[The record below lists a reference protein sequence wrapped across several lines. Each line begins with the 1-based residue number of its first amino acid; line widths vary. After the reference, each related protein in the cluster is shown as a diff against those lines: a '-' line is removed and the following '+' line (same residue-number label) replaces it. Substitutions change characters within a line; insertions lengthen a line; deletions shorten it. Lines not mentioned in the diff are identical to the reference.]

1 MEPRRNP
8 FAPDAGAPPPE
19 LAGRGEVLSSILLDL
34 ERKRLGRPSRSQML
48 VGLRGVGKTVLL
60 NRILREATEVGLSAA
75 YVECPEDRSLM
86 AAMLAPLRR
95 SLFDLS
101 RRAAAQE
108 AGRRALRVL
117 ASFVETVRLSY
128 GGVEVRMEFE
138 PEPGV
143 ADSRD
148 LEHDLRDL
156 IEAAGLAARSASSC
170 LALFVDEI
178 QYANERELAA
188 LITSLHRSSQLE
200 LPVTLVGAGLPQVT
214 GKLGEAKS
222 YAERLFEF
230 RTIGALDPEDAR
242 RAIFK
247 PLEHEGVAIEKHAL
261 DLIITETQGYP
272 YFLQEWGKHTWDV
285 ARQSPIG
292 EEDVTTASQRAIAAL
307 DDSFFRVRF
316 ERLTPSERRYLRAMS
331 ELGPGPHRSG
341 DIAAELERRVTS
353 VAPVRS
359 QLINKG
365 MVWSPGHGDTAF
377 TVPLFDQ
384 FMKRTIPELE
394 T

>member
-1 MEPRRNP
+1 
-8 FAPDAGAPPPE
+8 
-19 LAGRGEVLSSILLDL
+19 
-34 ERKRLGRPSRSQML
+34 ML

-86 AAMLAPLRR
+86 AAMLAPLRT
-95 SLFDLS
+95 SLFELS
-101 RRAAAQE
+101 RRATAQE
-108 AGRRALRVL
+108 AGRRALRAL

-128 GGVEVRMEFE
+128 AGVEVRMEFE

-148 LEHDLRDL
+148 LEYDLRDL

-170 LALFVDEI
+170 LVMFVDEI

-200 LPVTLVGAGLPQVT
+200 LPITLVGAGLPQVT

-230 RTIGALDPEDAR
+230 RAIGALDPEDAR

-247 PLEHEGVAIEKHAL
+247 PLQDEGVAIEKHAL
-261 DLIITETQGYP
+261 DLIVAETQGYP

-285 ARQSPIG
+285 AGQSPIG

-331 ELGPGPHRSG
+331 KLGPGPHRSG
-341 DIAAELERRVTS
+341 DIATVLERQVNS

>member
-1 MEPRRNP
+1 
-8 FAPDAGAPPPE
+8 
-19 LAGRGEVLSSILLDL
+19 
-34 ERKRLGRPSRSQML
+34 ML

-60 NRILREATEVGLSAA
+60 NRIAREATGAGLSAT

-86 AAMLAPLRR
+86 AAMLAPLRT

-128 GGVEVRMEFE
+128 AGVEVRMEFE

-156 IEAAGLAARSASSC
+156 IEAAGLAAQSASSC
-170 LALFVDEI
+170 LAMFVDEI
-178 QYANERELAA
+178 QYADERELAA

-230 RTIGALDPEDAR
+230 RTIAPLDPEDAR

-247 PLEHEGVAIEKHAL
+247 PLEHEGVAIEKQAL
-261 DLIITETQGYP
+261 DLIVTETQGYP

-285 ARQSPIG
+285 AGQSPIDEG
-292 EEDVTTASQRAIAAL
+292 DVATASQRAIAAL
-307 DDSFFRVRF
+307 DHSFFRVRF

-341 DIAAELERRVTS
+341 DIATVLERQVTS

-394 T
+394 R

>member
-1 MEPRRNP
+1 MDPRLNP

-19 LAGRGEVLSSILLDL
+19 LAGREEVLSSALISL
-34 ERKRLGRPSRSQML
+34 ERKRLERPSRSIVL

-60 NRILREATEVGLSAA
+60 NRMQREAMERGLSAA
-75 YVECPEDRSLM
+75 YVECAENRSLM
-86 AAMLAPLRR
+86 ATMLSPLRT

-117 ASFVETVRLSY
+117 ASFVETVRLSVA
-128 GGVEVRMEFE
+128 GVEVRMELD

-148 LEHDLRDL
+148 LESDLRDL
-156 IEAAGLAARSASSC
+156 MEAVGWAARAANSC
-170 LALFVDEI
+170 LAVFVDEI
-178 QYANERELAA
+178 QYAQEAELAA
-188 LITSLHRSSQLE
+188 LISSLHRSSQLE
-200 LPVTLVGAGLPQVT
+200 LPITLVGAGLPQVT
-214 GKLGEAKS
+214 GKLGDAKS

-230 RTIGALDPEDAR
+230 RVIGALQPEDAR
-242 RAIFK
+242 RAISK
-247 PLEHEGVAIEKHAL
+247 PLDDEGVKIEPLAL
-261 DLIITETQGYP
+261 DRIIAETQGYP
-272 YFLQEWGKHTWDV
+272 YFLQEWGKHSWDV
-285 ARQSPIG
+285 AQQSPIT
-292 EEDVTTASQRAIAAL
+292 EDDVAQASRAAVAAL

-316 ERLTPSERRYLRAMS
+316 ERLTRSERRYLRGMA

-341 DIAAELERRVTS
+341 DVADVLERQVTS

-365 MVWSPGHGDTAF
+365 MVWSPAHGDTAF
-377 TVPLFDQ
+377 TVPLFEE
-384 FMKRTIPELE
+384 FM
-394 T
+394 